1 MIYINKRKRKK
12 LMFLSALI
20 HGVYAATGNHPWKY
34 PFDAQIKCSV
44 DSKISEPE
52 KIKMTRQRKA
62 EWIVLIVLLVVDI
75 CLSMTAVAVS
85 VGCNTSE
92 NWQVGTFAF
101 LFPEWY
107 LGQHAYKR
115 YMRQDPGY
123 CSTPNEYVL
132 AFKPSISPARK
143 N

>member
-1 MIYINKRKRKK
+1 
-12 LMFLSALI
+12 MFLSALV

-34 PFDAQIKCSV
+34 PFD
-44 DSKISEPE
+44 SKVSESE
-52 KIKMTRQRKA
+52 KIEITRQRKA
-62 EWIVLIVLLVVDI
+62 EWIFLIVLLVVDI

-85 VGCNTSE
+85 VGCNTPE

-101 LFPEWY
+101 LFPELY

-115 YMRQDPGY
+115 YIRQDPGY

-132 AFKPSISPARK
+132 AFKPSIIL
-143 N
+143 

>member
-1 MIYINKRKRKK
+1 
-12 LMFLSALI
+12 MFFSALV

-34 PFDAQIKCSV
+34 SWND
-44 DSKISEPE
+44 E
-52 KIKMTRQRKA
+52 KVKLNRQQKA
-62 EWIVLIVLLVVDI
+62 EWIFLIVLLVVEF

-92 NWQVGTFAF
+92 NWQVGTLAF
-101 LFPEWY
+101 LLPEFY

-115 YMRQDPGY
+115 YIRNDPGY

-132 AFKPSISPARK
+132 AFRPMISPVRK
-143 N
+143 HAN